1 MKRLRQSP
9 SSPRRWHAWLLV
21 VALVALWAQ
30 WHAVMHAEQHALA
43 ALHQPTHD
51 NLLPVDNCLD
61 CLAQHAL
68 GTSPPTVLSSWQ
80 GEAPPPFDCP
90 RTAATPVAPER
101 GWVRAWPRA
110 PPLA

>member
-1 MKRLRQSP
+1 MGAQARPSLRGW
-9 SSPRRWHAWLLV
+9 RGWLLV
-21 VALVALWAQ
+21 VALVAIWAQ

-43 ALHQPTHD
+43 AIHQPTQD

-68 GTSPPTVLSSWQ
+68 GASPPTVLSLWQ
-80 GEAPPPFDCP
+80 GEVPPPFDWP
-90 RTAATPVAPER
+90 RTAAARIAPER